1 MCILKVELFGILSFL
16 VRIQYLCGYD
26 RNFGKIW
33 GNRVFISSI
42 LNMIENKIMLILF
55 LKF

>member
-42 LNMIENKIMLILF
+42 LNMIENKVMLILF